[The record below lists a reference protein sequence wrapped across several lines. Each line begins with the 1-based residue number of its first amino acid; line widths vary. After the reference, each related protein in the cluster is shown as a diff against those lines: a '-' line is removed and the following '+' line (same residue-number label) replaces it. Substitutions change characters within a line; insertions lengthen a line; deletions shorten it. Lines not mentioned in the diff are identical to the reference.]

1 MGVPADKVS
10 DVQRQADIL
19 VYAES
24 FDKSRRSLVRQ
35 SFSTKI
41 VDYLNS
47 SRPIFAVGL
56 NDVASIDYFIK
67 NNSAVVSE
75 SEKQIVEK
83 LKPLIESEELR
94 LSYATTAY
102 NCGKKNHSEANKAEF
117 FKMLNVLAK

>member
-1 MGVPADKVS
+1 M
-10 DVQRQADIL
+10 
-19 VYAES
+19 
-24 FDKSRRSLVRQ
+24 VRQ

-94 LSYATTAY
+94 LSYGKKAY
-102 NCGKKNHSEANKAEF
+102 ECRKKNHSEANKAVF
-117 FKMLNVLAK
+117 FEMLNDIAK

>member
-1 MGVPADKVS
+1 MSVPTDKVS

-47 SRPIFAVGL
+47 SRSIFAVGL

-67 NNSAVVSE
+67 NNSAVVCL
-75 SEKQIVEK
+75 IV
-83 LKPLIESEELR
+83 S
-94 LSYATTAY
+94 S
-102 NCGKKNHSEANKAEF
+102 
-117 FKMLNVLAK
+117 